1 MILPRMLCRVC
12 RMFSVGWNEYGR
24 KGRTCNSFG
33 GGSGVSCTAFS
44 ARMKIIALTASASAR
59 ISKPFFR
66 QSSERARR
74 TPPFPLLSLPS
85 AMLGK
90 ILADTLNATGLLHAL
105 RAIIAD
111 FCNQGRALPHPITV
125 AVERGV
131 SHDCPNLVGF
141 ASFGAAAHTR

>member
-1 MILPRMLCRVC
+1 ME
-12 RMFSVGWNEYGR
+12 WNELERANGR

-33 GGSGVSCTAFS
+33 GGGVSCTAFS

-74 TPPFPLLSLPS
+74 TPPFPLHPS

-90 ILADTLNATGLLHAL
+90 ILADTLNATGPFHAL
-105 RAIIAD
+105 MRGNGG
-111 FCNQGRALPHPITV
+111 FFRNEGVGRSNHAPLT
-125 AVERGV
+125 
-131 SHDCPNLVGF
+131 GF
-141 ASFGAAAHTR
+141 VRVD